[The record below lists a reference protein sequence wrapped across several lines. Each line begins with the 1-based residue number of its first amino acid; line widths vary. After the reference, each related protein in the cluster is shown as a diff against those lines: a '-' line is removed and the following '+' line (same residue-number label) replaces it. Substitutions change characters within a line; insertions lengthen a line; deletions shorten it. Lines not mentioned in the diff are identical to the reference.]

1 MISVGYSSSALHLTK
16 TVSAICLQP
25 LIKIISLFFVIG
37 IMVTRLIFSLYQLEN
52 TCIVKL
58 RWISCF
64 HLSIIT
70 YFIDSNF
77 QIWRTVFVILAKS
90 ERELFDA
97 AVEDY
102 SKYTCVQWKPKTD
115 ADKGR
120 FVVVQDRSG
129 CWSYIGMHNFQAWQ
143 PLSLAPRC
151 RSVSACVFI
160 KNPFWQGFS
169 SSNIIHTP
177 KDSASGIHIR
187 LACFVCKQMLWFTRQ
202 H

>member
-1 MISVGYSSSALHLTK
+1 MISVGYNSSALTPNQNSFSNMFTTFNKNYFTLFCHRYNGNTLNFFTLSARKYMYSEIEVNQLLSFINNHLFY
-16 TVSAICLQP
+16 I
-25 LIKIISLFFVIG
+25 
-37 IMVTRLIFSLYQLEN
+37 N
-52 TCIVKL
+52 
-58 RWISCF
+58 
-64 HLSIIT
+64 
-70 YFIDSNF
+70 SNF
-77 QIWRTVFVILAKS
+77 QIRRTVFVILAKS

-129 CWSYIGMHNFQAWQ
+129 CWSYIGMHNFQAGQ

-160 KNPFWQGFS
+160 KNPFWHRDFHPATLFIPQK
-169 SSNIIHTP
+169 IP
-177 KDSASGIHIR
+177 PQA
-187 LACFVCKQMLWFTRQ
+187 FTSD
-202 H
+202 